1 MKNEF
6 YNLKYR
12 LMLRDGATPEQVEQE
27 LLMAEL
33 KKDFTNTRPEYP
45 EAIQK
50 LLDRNRDDTK

>member
-33 KKDFTNTRPEYP
+33 KKDFSNTRPEYP
-45 EAIQK
+45 EAIQRM
-50 LLDRNRDDTK
+50 LDRNND